1 MLDLLPIFGYQHVRC
16 ANLARKVVASSSPCP
31 KSTKKLVKQPVK
43 QLVKRVKPNMDMKS
57 ALSRQLSRRRDL
69 ASQRKPMCELQ
80 SNKET
85 ISNGRKEIV
94 IEPSCSENPAF
105 TPDKDEDV
113 ELQVSSF
120 SPLGLREDV
129 LKALHNINVT
139 KPTVIQ
145 MVTIPPLLKREHV
158 LCAAQ
163 TGTGKTLAYLA
174 PVVHHLREDE
184 RKLGVITR
192 LKRPRACIVV
202 PGREL
207 AIQVLEV
214 AKSLSHHARFKSVGI
229 IGGRKKKFMKKDLAS
244 PVDLVV
250 ATPGTLLQFR
260 EKDRL
265 FFSDLSYLVI
275 DEADS
280 MFDST
285 FKSDTMEILQSISIR
300 QGKLSPPG
308 EQPVDTQVTIVGA
321 TMPNELVV
329 DTLQRMLPR
338 LKICSS
344 GLHRVLPHI
353 RHRFVKV
360 KQEEKAGKLLRLLR
374 HDLQDP
380 FQRTIV
386 FCNTTEACDFVGHFL
401 TEKRIKFIRLHK
413 VLPSKVRSNLFEE
426 FQEGRARVLVCTD
439 IASRG
444 VDPDVSHVIN
454 FDFPTSIVDYIHRVG
469 RTGRVKTETTSTGVS
484 AATSLLTHNRD
495 VRMAKIIEQAA
506 KKQRRLEGIEIRPK
520 RPTAEPGPRENWE
533 NKEINFKK
541 LDDEDFDEDDVE
553 FT

>member
-1 MLDLLPIFGYQHVRC
+1 MSWWWTPY
-16 ANLARKVVASSSPCP
+16 
-31 KSTKKLVKQPVK
+31 
-43 QLVKRVKPNMDMKS
+43 
-57 ALSRQLSRRRDL
+57 
-69 ASQRKPMCELQ
+69 
-80 SNKET
+80 
-85 ISNGRKEIV
+85 
-94 IEPSCSENPAF
+94 SECF
-105 TPDKDEDV
+105 
-113 ELQVSSF
+113 
-120 SPLGLREDV
+120 
-129 LKALHNINVT
+129 
-139 KPTVIQ
+139 
-145 MVTIPPLLKREHV
+145 
-158 LCAAQ
+158 
-163 TGTGKTLAYLA
+163 
-174 PVVHHLREDE
+174 
-184 RKLGVITR
+184 
-192 LKRPRACIVV
+192 
-202 PGREL
+202 
-207 AIQVLEV
+207 
-214 AKSLSHHARFKSVGI
+214 
-229 IGGRKKKFMKKDLAS
+229 
-244 PVDLVV
+244 
-250 ATPGTLLQFR
+250 
-260 EKDRL
+260 
-265 FFSDLSYLVI
+265 
-275 DEADS
+275 
-280 MFDST
+280 
-285 FKSDTMEILQSISIR
+285 
-300 QGKLSPPG
+300 
-308 EQPVDTQVTIVGA
+308 
-321 TMPNELVV
+321 
-329 DTLQRMLPR
+329 
-338 LKICSS
+338 
-344 GLHRVLPHI
+344 